1 MSRPRAVVVGSGIGG
16 LAAAL
21 RLAARGYAVRVLEAL
36 DRPGGRARV
45 FRQDGF
51 VFDAGPTV
59 ITAPVLF
66 DELFARTGA
75 RREAYVEFVPVDPYY
90 RVVFHDGATFDYV
103 GDEERL
109 LAQIRAF
116 EPRDVDGYRRLVAL
130 VRRIYRA
137 GYLGL
142 GDRPFLRKRDMLPI
156 LPAMVRLRSYRS
168 VYGLVRQYLRDE
180 RLRRLFSFESLL
192 IGGHPFR
199 VPSLYLLIHWL
210 ERAGGVW
217 FARGGTGALVAA
229 MVRRLEEL
237 GGELVLEAPVDA
249 FEFGSRTIRAA
260 VTADGRRWPA
270 DLVVANADPLF
281 VYRHLVPPERRP
293 GTPDRRLRRVRTS
306 MGLFVLYFGT
316 RRLDVELAHHTVW
329 LGPRYRGLLDD
340 LVVRHR
346 LPPDDLSVYLHAPT
360 RTDASLAPAGHDG
373 FYVLAPV
380 PNLRAGI
387 DWACAAAPL
396 AERLYDQLERT
407 LLPGLRAARVTQ
419 RWLTPADFAAELR
432 SVDGAAFG
440 PEPLLRQSAAFR
452 FPNRCPDISNL
463 FFVGAGTH
471 PGAGLPGVVLSARV
485 LDRLLGPVPGLPPLV
500 PLARLGP
507 PA

>member
-1 MSRPRAVVVGSGIGG
+1 M
-16 LAAAL
+16 
-21 RLAARGYAVRVLEAL
+21 RVLEAL
-36 DRPGGRARV
+36 DQPGGRARV

-75 RREAYVEFVPVDPYY
+75 RREEYVEFVPVDPFY
-90 RVVFHDGATFDYV
+90 RVVFHDGAVFDYV

-109 LAQIRAF
+109 IAQIRAF
-116 EPRDVDGYRRLVAL
+116 NPRDVDGYRRLVRW
-130 VRRIYRA
+130 VRRIYRT

-142 GDRPFLRKRDMLPI
+142 GDAPFLRKRAMLRV
-156 LPAMVRLRSYRS
+156 LPALVRLRSYHS
-168 VYGLVRQYLRDE
+168 VYGLVRRYLRDE

-217 FARGGTGALVAA
+217 FARGGTGALIAA
-229 MVRRLEEL
+229 LVRRLEEL
-237 GGELVLEAPVDA
+237 GGEVVLGAPVEG
-249 FEFGSRTIRAA
+249 FVFGAREIRAV
-260 VTADGRRWPA
+260 VTADGRCWPA

-281 VYRHLVPPERRP
+281 VYGRLVPPARRP
-293 GTPDRRLRRVRTS
+293 STPDRRLRRVRTS

-316 RRLDVELAHHTVW
+316 RRLPASLAHHTVW
-329 LGPRYRGLLDD
+329 LGPRYRELLDD
-340 LVVRHR
+340 IVLRYR
-346 LPPDDLSVYLHAPT
+346 LPDGDLSLYLHAPT
-360 RTDASLAPAGHDG
+360 RTDPSLAPPGHDA

-387 DWACAAAPL
+387 DWAEAAAPL
-396 AERLYDQLERT
+396 AERLYAQLDRT
-407 LLPGLRAARVTQ
+407 LLPGVGAARVTQ
-419 RWLTPADFAAELR
+419 RWLTPQDFATELR

-452 FPNRCPDISNL
+452 FPNRCPDVPNL
-463 FFVGAGTH
+463 CFVGAGTH

-485 LDRLLGPVPGLPPLV
+485 LDRLLGPAPGLPPLE